1 MEWSKVSVQT
11 STEAVEAVSNYLME
25 LGAEGIQIEDAAD
38 FQNEEFLANGVWLDP
53 DTFTH
58 QEVGAKVTGFFNA
71 KTHVPELV
79 PEIQAKVAHL
89 ADFGLDPGLGT
100 VSFDSVAEDDWANTW
115 KQYYHPVRISH
126 DLTIVPSWEDSE
138 PVAPNEMVIRL
149 DPGMAFGTGTH
160 PTTQL
165 MLTALETLMRGSER
179 VIDVGTGSGVLAIAA
194 EMLGASHILATD
206 VDQVAVDNA
215 KMNLAFNP
223 VSKIDVIANDLLT
236 GIDEQADLILANILA
251 EVLLPLIPQ
260 LDAVLAPHGQVVLSG
275 IFYDKV
281 QPVKQAL
288 EANHF
293 VVNAENRL
301 GDWSALVA
309 HRQSDEEDA

>member
-1 MEWSKVSVQT
+1 MEWSKISVQT
-11 STEAVEAVSNYLME
+11 STEAVEAVSNYLMS

-53 DTFTH
+53 DTFAH
-58 QEVGAKVTGFFNA
+58 QEEGAKVTGFFNA
-71 KTHVPELV
+71 KTHLPELV
-79 PEIQAKVAHL
+79 PEIQSKVAQL
-89 ADFGLDPGLGT
+89 ADFGLDPGAGT
-100 VSFDSVAEDDWANTW
+100 VSVDSVADDDWANTW
-115 KQYYHPVRISH
+115 KQYYHPVRVSH
-126 DLTIVPSWEDSE
+126 DLTIVPSWETYQ
-138 PVAPNEMVIRL
+138 PQQPNEMVIQL

-223 VSKIDVIANDLLT
+223 VTKIDVIANDLLE
-236 GIDEQADLILANILA
+236 GIDEKADLILANILA

-260 LDAVLAPHGQVVLSG
+260 LDHALAKRGQVVLSG

-281 QPVKQAL
+281 APVKQAL
-288 EANHF
+288 ATNGF
-293 VVNAENRL
+293 IVRAESRL
-301 GDWSALVA
+301 GDWSAIVA